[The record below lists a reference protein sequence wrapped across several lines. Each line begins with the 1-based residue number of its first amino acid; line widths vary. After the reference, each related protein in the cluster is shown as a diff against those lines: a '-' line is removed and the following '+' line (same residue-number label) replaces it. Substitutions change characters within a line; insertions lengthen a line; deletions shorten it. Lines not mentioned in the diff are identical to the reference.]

1 MSFGRRRYAFWGM
14 IICII
19 SMAAFGTVK
28 WINNKTMFIITSV
41 VFRLIS
47 GVGSSFIHV
56 AVYAMAAIKWPNEV
70 QDKIG
75 ILEAASGAGLFLGPV
90 VGGIVYQLTAYCVP
104 FFGFSAILLV
114 LTPFIVKNLTEELDA
129 ASPEGESSS
138 SDLGNEVSMFKMLK
152 YKRVLF
158 ATLAQF
164 VNLIIF
170 TFPDPVLG
178 PRLEDGFGLGALVT
192 GLIFGVPIVA
202 YVATGP
208 FIIQPVTKH
217 FQKRTTIMIGYIFIM
232 LALLF
237 DGPSATLGL
246 PDSLVF
252 IIIGLFF
259 TGMGA
264 ASTVIPIIPE
274 MLDAVEGEFVN
285 EVAVKDAASGMFNM
299 ANGFGQIV
307 GPVMAGALAD
317 AVGFRYCCDI
327 LALMVFLFL
336 AAYIIVCD
344 GWGALKRSLNDTRI
358 ARRRGNVDKP
368 TEHHLLGESAS
379 ENDNDSDELYDPE
392 KPTKK
397 GSDGSGDRSISTNDG
412 YSLNT

>member
-1 MSFGRRRYAFWGM
+1 
-14 IICII
+14 
-19 SMAAFGTVK
+19 
-28 WINNKTMFIITSV
+28 
-41 VFRLIS
+41 
-47 GVGSSFIHV
+47 
-56 AVYAMAAIKWPNEV
+56 
-70 QDKIG
+70 
-75 ILEAASGAGLFLGPV
+75 
-90 VGGIVYQLTAYCVP
+90 
-104 FFGFSAILLV
+104 
-114 LTPFIVKNLTEELDA
+114 
-129 ASPEGESSS
+129 
-138 SDLGNEVSMFKMLK
+138 
-152 YKRVLF
+152 
-158 ATLAQF
+158 
-164 VNLIIF
+164 
-170 TFPDPVLG
+170 
-178 PRLEDGFGLGALVT
+178 
-192 GLIFGVPIVA
+192 
-202 YVATGP
+202 
-208 FIIQPVTKH
+208 
-217 FQKRTTIMIGYIFIM
+217 MIGYIFIM